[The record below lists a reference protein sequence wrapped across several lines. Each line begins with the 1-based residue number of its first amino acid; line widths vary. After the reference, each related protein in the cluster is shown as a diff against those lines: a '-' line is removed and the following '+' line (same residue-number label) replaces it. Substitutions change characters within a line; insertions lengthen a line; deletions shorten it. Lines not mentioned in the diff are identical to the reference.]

1 MMLPPLSVHD
11 ALHLLELAAG
21 RNFGTSAER
30 AAARELV
37 SLVGQNPK
45 AVRMLA
51 GLLVSW
57 GCSAVECLN
66 RAKTAGPDPEL
77 DPVWRVSNLAYEGMG
92 AEQMR
97 TIRLLALIPT
107 VPVDVAAAAV
117 LTDAPEPR
125 TSAVLGDLVTLGF
138 LDSHW
143 PRWYQLSRHLVAS
156 ARRLADE
163 HLEPGDAG
171 AAATRLLAHY
181 AVPAMG
187 YARKLP
193 TEEASGEAER
203 WFTTRE
209 PTLFALVTCWGTDI
223 DPPVPA
229 VRTPPRPAQP

>member
-77 DPVWRVSNLAYEGMG
+77 DPVWRGTHPPYEGHRG
-92 AEQMR
+92 VPER
-97 TIRLLALIPT
+97 T
-107 VPVDVAAAAV
+107 
-117 LTDAPEPR
+117 
-125 TSAVLGDLVTLGF
+125 
-138 LDSHW
+138 H
-143 PRWYQLSRHLVAS
+143 
-156 ARRLADE
+156 
-163 HLEPGDAG
+163 
-171 AAATRLLAHY
+171 
-181 AVPAMG
+181 
-187 YARKLP
+187 
-193 TEEASGEAER
+193 
-203 WFTTRE
+203 
-209 PTLFALVTCWGTDI
+209 
-223 DPPVPA
+223 PPPC
-229 VRTPPRPAQP
+229 PD

>member
-77 DPVWRVSNLAYEGMG
+77 DPVWRGRQPPHHGPG
-92 AEQMR
+92 ARE
-97 TIRLLALIPT
+97 
-107 VPVDVAAAAV
+107 
-117 LTDAPEPR
+117 
-125 TSAVLGDLVTLGF
+125 
-138 LDSHW
+138 
-143 PRWYQLSRHLVAS
+143 
-156 ARRLADE
+156 RRAN
-163 HLEPGDAG
+163 PP
-171 AAATRLLAHY
+171 
-181 AVPAMG
+181 PA
-187 YARKLP
+187 
-193 TEEASGEAER
+193 
-203 WFTTRE
+203 
-209 PTLFALVTCWGTDI
+209 
-223 DPPVPA
+223 
-229 VRTPPRPAQP
+229 PRPHPPPHAGGARPPAP